1 MIKGCNGIAITL
13 AVAGRVDGGLVT
25 PEQLHRVLATGC
37 GRVLADLVDVPLDYA
52 LYGLVASAATLRSQP
67 GMIRRFLEG
76 LIEGIAVFRTRPD
89 VVWRFSERKE

>member
-1 MIKGCNGIAITL
+1 
-13 AVAGRVDGGLVT
+13 VT

-37 GRVLADLVDVPLDYA
+37 CRVLADLVDVPLDYA

-76 LIEGIAVFRTRPD
+76 VIEGAPFLGHDRM
-89 VVWRFSERKE
+89 